1 MSPVNQVRASLLAL
15 GLVAI
20 SSYPL
25 IRAASTAT
33 PRVSRISVAAMEDS
47 IDDKVARIQIDDP
60 YQMVGGT
67 RGIYINGYGVVF
79 TSELDLVANNL
90 VSPFRPQVKKE
101 DLTRLKLKK
110 QQRIVVLKQNMRKML
125 MSTAASLDGVPVN
138 EQVVLGITL
147 HYFPW
152 EDAAGLPRQ
161 IVMLAPRKLLL
172 EAVNGDP
179 AILDTGMQVQE
190 Y

>member
-1 MSPVNQVRASLLAL
+1 MKIVAALAL
-15 GLVAI
+15 AI
-20 SSYPL
+20 ASYSL
-25 IRAASTAT
+25 IHAASTAT
-33 PRVSRISVAAMEDS
+33 PRVSRVSVTAMEYS

-60 YQMVGGT
+60 IQMVGGT
-67 RGIYINGYGVVF
+67 RGMYINGYGVVF
-79 TSELDLVANNL
+79 SSEVDLVANNL
-90 VSPFRPQVKKE
+90 VSPFRPEVTKA
-101 DLTRLKLKK
+101 DLTRLKQKK
-110 QQRIVVLKQNMRKML
+110 QQRIVMLKQNMRKML

-138 EQVVLGITL
+138 EQVVIGITL

-172 EAVNGDP
+172 EAMKGDP
-179 AILDTGMQVQE
+179 AILDTGLQVQE